1 MLVLIRSKTTTALL
15 VSFSHCEISTSAK
28 DTNGRLLVSFSKMQ
42 NLAVRPDFYFVLFQ
56 TTSEKPTIPTK
67 CITPK
72 IEKIII
78 MKTRKSITKLKR
90 LLDM

>member
-1 MLVLIRSKTTTALL
+1 VKFPLW
-15 VSFSHCEISTSAK
+15 AK

-42 NLAVRPDFYFVLFQ
+42 NLAVRPDFYFVLIQ
-56 TTSEKPTIPTK
+56 TTSQKQTIPTK

-78 MKTRKSITKLKR
+78 MKTKKSITKLKR
-90 LLDM
+90 FLLM

>member
-15 VSFSHCEISTSAK
+15 VSFS
-28 DTNGRLLVSFSKMQ
+28 KMQ
-42 NLAVRPDFYFVLFQ
+42 NLALRPDFYFVLIQ

-67 CITPK
+67 YITPK
-72 IEKIII
+72 IEKISI